1 MKKRKRY
8 YRVKTI
14 ETSTTIEV
22 WEYLDFPVFYT
33 EDVIDE
39 KNTIIDNIENSK
51 KDFDKLPTFEQYDSL
66 KRKQKHYDEMRWH
79 IARIIDCNFDRKTKF
94 LTLTFKENI
103 LDVTYTNNEFSK
115 FIKRLNYFLYK
126 EKRQLLKYIAVW
138 EQQKRGSIH
147 YHVILF
153 DFPYIRANDLKKIWS
168 HGFIKINK
176 IDVDSSENRGRYLS
190 KYFSKNIDIKSHKQ
204 KAFFKSQN
212 LILPKIKKTILKDNN
227 IFIDNEIIYEK
238 EYTQRVPNF
247 TGTNDEQLFF
257 KGKVK
262 YTKIRK
268 ENNSDDDY
276 F

>member
-1 MKKRKRY
+1 MNKRKRY